1 LPRNKTILR
10 GTEDDTLE
18 IEGDLPDGTRVGVLF
33 FAMRGL
39 RFKGMPGPGFDY
51 REALWR
57 KREDDGA
64 WLAVAC
70 DLDSALV
77 RAFGRRIVRY
87 PARKASFDGQWKVL
101 TDRGEL
107 SASAH
112 ANDEHPD
119 PVPPRRTIVREGD
132 RAWEIPW
139 EEIPGER
146 SLAGVEILSDTLSE
160 PTFGARVKWSSTG
173 LVHRGRIHMCGF
185 ASEIRTATRHPR

>member
-1 LPRNKTILR
+1 LPRKTILR
-10 GTEDDTLE
+10 GTEEDTLE

-39 RFKGMPGPGFDY
+39 RFKGTPGPGFDY

-57 KREDDGA
+57 KREGDA

-87 PARKASFDGQWKVL
+87 PDRKASFDGSWRVI

-107 SASAH
+107 SVRAVEG
-112 ANDEHPD
+112 DVHPD
-119 PVPPRRTIVREGD
+119 AVPPRRMLVREGE
-132 RAWEIPW
+132 RTWEIPW

-146 SLAGVEILSDTLSE
+146 SVADVEILSDTLSE
-160 PTFGARVKWSSTG
+160 PTFGARVKWSREG

-185 ASEIRTATRHPR
+185 ASEIRIAARHPT